1 MRMLIS
7 VVVVA
12 WGSSRSAIA
21 DPKSCDAP
29 ALHRAAKVA
38 LTAAKT
44 AGVADDAL
52 ASCATTEPTC
62 GDPAD
67 SVDPKHCRIAVA
79 VRNDR
84 YEVTVRPAAID
95 GAPRSYSAWLA
106 LDTFAV
112 GNTELAGERWG
123 VVGALAVIGV
133 PGYAIHTHGGDA
145 AAIGRGSFH
154 LYNRGTTAAHVTLRS
169 AAWLHDSQCNVP
181 GDPVA
186 LQTATLAPAIAP
198 ARGDIEIAVEFP
210 AQHAYQSWCD
220 RFGVAVELD
229 VDGKTL
235 RTATEIHVSRVDPI
249 RPSP

>member
-1 MRMLIS
+1 MRKLIA

-12 WGSSRSAIA
+12 WASSRSAA
-21 DPKSCDAP
+21 ANPKSCDAA
-29 ALHRAAKVA
+29 ALRSAAKVA

-52 ASCATTEPTC
+52 ATCAKTEPTC
-62 GDPAD
+62 GDPAE
-67 SVDPKHCRIAVA
+67 SIDPKRCLIAVA
-79 VRNDR
+79 VRSDR

-95 GAPRSYSAWLA
+95 GAPRGYSAWLA

-123 VVGALAVIGV
+123 VSGSVAVIGV

-145 AAIGRGSFH
+145 AAIGRGAFH
-154 LYNRGTTAAHVTLRS
+154 VYNRGSTAAHVTLRS
-169 AAWLHDSQCNVP
+169 AVWLHDSQCNVP
-181 GDPVA
+181 GDPLA
-186 LQTATLAPAIAP
+186 LPTATLAPAVVP
-198 ARGDIEIAVEFP
+198 ARGDVEIAVEFP

-229 VDGKTL
+229 VDGKTV
-235 RTATEIHVSRVDPI
+235 RTATEIHVSRVDPP
-249 RPSP
+249 R